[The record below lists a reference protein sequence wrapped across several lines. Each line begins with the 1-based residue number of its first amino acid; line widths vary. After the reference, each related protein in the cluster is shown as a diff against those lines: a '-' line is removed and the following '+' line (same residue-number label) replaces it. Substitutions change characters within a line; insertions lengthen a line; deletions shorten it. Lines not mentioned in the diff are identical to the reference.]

1 MTCPKS
7 QSVLVECWHVK
18 FWTMV
23 RVLTETEISKLE
35 YKTTNSVNNF
45 ITCIHRCRN
54 SVCQGRGGWVPRS
67 IFCYGTLL
75 CELYNF
81 EFFEGSECLQLKSST
96 TTPSFPKYILEY
108 MFYYISDFIK
118 SDHLST

>member
-1 MTCPKS
+1 MSSFGP
-7 QSVLVECWHVK
+7 W
-18 FWTMV
+18 F

-35 YKTTNSVNNF
+35 YKTTNSVNKY
-45 ITCIHRCRN
+45 ITCIHGCRN

-67 IFCYGTLL
+67 IFSYGTLL

-81 EFFEGSECLQLKSST
+81 EFFKGGVGLQLKSSS
-96 TTPSFPKYILEY
+96 TPLPKYILEY